1 VADHEDVRRLH
12 GYHPMRV
19 RRVVQETAD
28 TRSYELD
35 VPGDADDLFGYR
47 AGQFC
52 AFRVHVAGEELI
64 RCYSMSSA
72 PETDEH
78 LTVTV
83 KRVPGGAVS
92 TWLLDN
98 VTEGDVLEATK
109 PSGVF
114 TVPEGD
120 APVVALCGGSGVT
133 PVMSITKSV
142 LASTDRTVRILYAN
156 RDADSVIFRD
166 ELDRLVREH
175 PDRLEVRHH
184 LDSEGGYLTA
194 DDIGG
199 FAAGAGEQALHFLCG
214 PTPFMDLV
222 EQTLLEQGVPRERIL
237 LERFGD
243 QPGPSVGEPF
253 PGPEAGALADD
264 TADDI
269 TVGGTAVGGT
279 ADGTET
285 VTIVLKGSRTDVAY
299 HPGDTILQTARAG
312 GLQPPFSCEAGN
324 CATCMAQLHDGSAT
338 MRTNNALTPEEVDE
352 GWVLTCQ
359 ALPQGRQVTVEYESF

>member
-1 VADHEDVRRLH
+1 VTDHDDVRRLH
-12 GYHPMRV
+12 GYHPVRV

-28 TRSYELD
+28 TRSYELE
-35 VPGDADDLFGYR
+35 VPGDAGDLFGYR

-52 AFRVHVAGEELI
+52 AFRVHVAGAELI

-114 TVPEGD
+114 TVPDGD

-133 PVMSITKSV
+133 PIMSITKSV
-142 LASTDRTVRILYAN
+142 LASTGRTVKVLYAN
-156 RDADSVIFRD
+156 RDADSVIFRA
-166 ELDRLVREH
+166 ELDRLVQDH

-194 DDIGG
+194 DDVRS
-199 FAAGAGEQALHFLCG
+199 FAAEAGEHGVYLLCG

-222 EQTLLEQGVPRERIL
+222 EQTLLELGIPPERIL

-253 PGPEAGALADD
+253 PGPEAGAQADHTADEAVDD
-264 TADDI
+264 TADDS
-269 TVGGTAVGGT
+269 A
-279 ADGTET
+279 ADATET
-285 VTIVLKGSRTDVAY
+285 VTVVLKGSRTDVAY
-299 HPGDTILQTARAG
+299 HHGDTILQTARAG

-324 CATCMAQLHDGSAT
+324 CATCMALLHEGSAT
-338 MRTNNALTPEEVDE
+338 MRTNNALTPEEVEE